1 MIAGASLMGKSLTT
15 QPHQFEPRC
24 DQMLFDDL
32 PGFALP
38 LLAAVVSG
46 GVIGFEREW
55 RGRAAGLRTHILVCM
70 ASALLMEIAVMQ
82 GLWRFMPL
90 PGAEIVADPARM
102 AHGVLTGIGFL
113 CAGVI
118 FRSGFSIHGLTTAAS
133 LWITAAIGLV
143 FGAGLYG
150 LGIVG
155 TALTAGVLI
164 VLRLVSARLPQVT
177 VVDAIVEWRRE
188 RPAAGEAAQAAL
200 GAFSHRRAVETHE
213 LIEDG
218 AKVRLRLRLAKM
230 SREQT
235 TDLAGRLRG
244 IDGVV
249 GYELNPRDD

>member
-1 MIAGASLMGKSLTT
+1 
-15 QPHQFEPRC
+15 
-24 DQMLFDDL
+24 MLQTDL
-32 PGFALP
+32 PGFTLP
-38 LLAAVVSG
+38 LLAAVAAG

-90 PGAEIVADPARM
+90 PGAEVVADPARI

-150 LGIVG
+150 LGVVG
-155 TALTAGVLI
+155 TALTAGVLT
-164 VLRLVSARLPQVT
+164 VLRLVGARLPQAT
-177 VVDAIVEWRRE
+177 VVDAVVEWRRE
-188 RPAAGEAAQAAL
+188 TPAAEEAVRTVL
-200 GAFSHRRAVETHE
+200 GAFSHRKAVESHQ

-235 TDLAGRLRG
+235 ADLAGRLRG
-244 IDGVV
+244 IDGVT
-249 GYELNPRDD
+249 GYELSPRDE